1 MAGEGRQGILS
12 ISVSSR
18 TVPRAYVAE
27 RSLEET
33 RGKQTCVCAEFGV
46 HYPFKLS
53 CTALNNN
60 I

>member
-12 ISVSSR
+12 ISASSR
-18 TVPRAYVAE
+18 TVPRTYVDE

-33 RGKQTCVCAEFGV
+33 RGKQTCALAEFGV

-53 CTALNNN
+53 CTALG
-60 I
+60 